1 MRCLKNKLTA
11 KFEELDRE
19 GAPIE
24 EYEKLGAG
32 KLRAAVVEGDMEW
45 GSVMAGQ
52 ISALIDDIRPT
63 ADIIRN
69 IFGEA
74 EKILNEL
81 PGKVYR

>member
-1 MRCLKNKLTA
+1 MRCLKNRLTA
-11 KFEELDRE
+11 KFEELDKE
-19 GAPIE
+19 GAPVE

-32 KLRAAVVEGDMEW
+32 RLRAAVVEGDMEW

-52 ISALIDDIRPT
+52 ISALINDIRPT
-63 ADIIRN
+63 AEIIRD

-81 PGKVYR
+81 PGRVFR